1 MEKKLKKRTHL
12 KIIPVLIFLLLIVA
26 IFFIYNLISSLPVKN
41 IYITG
46 NTYLTDQEIIELAKL
61 ENYPSFINT
70 TSATIKKNIEKNKLI
85 KHAKI
90 TKKFFGIVEITVEE
104 NNILFRKYDDD
115 TKVILDNGSE
125 VVDDKYS
132 YSVPKLLNYVPD
144 TKYKS
149 FMKGMNQVTENI
161 KIQISEIT
169 YLPNEQDKDRFLLY
183 MNDGNYVYLTLTKFK
198 QINYYED
205 VLGKLKDKKGIL
217 YLDSGNHFQIMEG

>member
-61 ENYPSFINT
+61 ENYPSFIKA

-205 VLGKLKDKKGIL
+205 VLGKLKGKKGIL

>member
-1 MEKKLKKRTHL
+1 MEKKLKKKTHL

-61 ENYPSFINT
+61 ENYPSFIKTNST
-70 TSATIKKNIEKNKLI
+70 TIKKNIEKNKLI

-205 VLGKLKDKKGIL
+205 VLGKLKGKKGIL